1 MFLLQSLEYWD
12 YGPWLA
18 CMCIFLLY
26 TRRLV
31 CHGWGGL
38 VLYLPVPVHRHRID
52 TARRYDAVTI
62 FLIFLQ
68 YSSGCEVTCFN
79 EHMTCDVFIWKALLR
94 AKRKVRCFFS
104 SH

>member
-1 MFLLQSLEYWD
+1 MFLLQSLEDWD

-68 YSSGCEVTCFN
+68 YSSGCEVTCFFFLSRRC
-79 EHMTCDVFIWKALLR
+79 ELPFFLR
-94 AKRKVRCFFS
+94 GKQAAPR
-104 SH
+104 